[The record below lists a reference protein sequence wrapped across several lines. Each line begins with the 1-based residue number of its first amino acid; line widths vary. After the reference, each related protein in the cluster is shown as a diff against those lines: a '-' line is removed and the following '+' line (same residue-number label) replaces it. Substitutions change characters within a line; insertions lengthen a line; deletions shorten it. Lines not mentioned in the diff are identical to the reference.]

1 MFDGGS
7 SVDIYGHVLLGRSM
21 HIGTLSHKTLKGRLQ
36 QPLARQNAQKC
47 RLQGWLALK
56 DRKTGKLLLRSRVD
70 VVYAGH
76 SLYKNYLHKNIHYI
90 RIWTGSFVCNKPRS
104 L

>member
-1 MFDGGS
+1 MFEHGGS

-21 HIGTLSHKTLKGRLQ
+21 HIGTLSHKTLEGRLQ

-56 DRKTGKLLLRSRVD
+56 GRKTGKLLLRSRVD
-70 VVYAGH
+70 VVYTRQLQKYPDTPVTLTLGLA
-76 SLYKNYLHKNIHYI
+76 
-90 RIWTGSFVCNKPRS
+90 PRGARR
-104 L
+104 